1 MNDVTTEARTM
12 RQMTIEDAIR
22 WAYREELPKSPRPM
36 AGYALP
42 AMPSSPGAVVDMVAE
57 TWALPDNAFGVVAD
71 PGATCEP
78 HADAVA
84 IHEAVTAL
92 DEVRAVMPP
101 EWSAAGDVDLH
112 GLDSVVQSRVIESLT
127 VLEADGGR
135 TLRMQ
140 PSMIVRTVAILGL
153 PDMIVDAPEL
163 KVERGA
169 NGKPKW
175 FRRVSAIDALG
186 FPYEVEVDGFDQKA
200 RRPFPDAYQRRFL
213 DPDPVPSLVNRARGE
228 LWRAAMDLLFEDLSG
243 TLSSIVLLPCAWP
256 ERPWEGSG
264 PRILPDLHARRWQ
277 FDRPSPNRR
286 VVARPRQKPSSP
298 ARSVAVS

>member
-1 MNDVTTEARTM
+1 M
-12 RQMTIEDAIR
+12 RQMTIEDAVR

-71 PGATCEP
+71 PGATGEP
-78 HADAVA
+78 HADALA
-84 IHEAVTAL
+84 IHAAVTAL
-92 DEVRAVMPP
+92 DDVRAVMPS

-112 GLDSVVQSRVIESLT
+112 GLDDAVQSRVIEGLT
-127 VLEADGGR
+127 VLEADGAR
-135 TLRMQ
+135 TLRMR

-153 PDMIVDAPEL
+153 PDMVVDSPEL

-186 FPYEVEVDGFDQKA
+186 FPYEVETDGFDPKA
-200 RRPFPDAYQRRFL
+200 RRPFPDAYQRKFL

-228 LWRAAMDLLFEDLSG
+228 LWRAAMELLFEDLQG
-243 TLSSIVLLPCAWP
+243 ALSSIVLLPCAWP

-264 PRILPDLHARRWQ
+264 PRILPDLNARRWQ
-277 FDRPSPNRR
+277 LERPRANRLAA
-286 VVARPRQKPSSP
+286 ARPRQKRSSP
-298 ARSVAVS
+298 TRSLALS